1 MPVAALLLVLL
12 SGLLHATWNLA
23 AKRAAAGADF
33 VILYSSLTCLVY
45 APAAVWYWSALP
57 AHMGWQAWGLVALS
71 GMLHVVYGLVLQRGY
86 QVADLSVVYPVA
98 RGTGPMLSSLAAVLI
113 LGERVT
119 LASVAGLML
128 VVLGILGLSRPDGR
142 VTTEPGARRRG
153 ILYGL
158 ATGVCIAL
166 YTVVDA
172 TSVRVVRMPPLLL
185 DYLSNA
191 TRTMILLPVVVHRG
205 RHMVDAARR
214 HGRAALVVA
223 VLAPMAYIL
232 VLQAMQSAP
241 VTRVAPAREVSM
253 LFAVLL
259 GAAVLGERQGFARLV
274 SAASIATGV
283 ITLSLGR

>member
-33 VILYSSLTCLVY
+33 VILYSGLTCIVY
-45 APAAVWYWSALP
+45 APAAIWYWPSLP
-57 AHMGWQAWGLVALS
+57 AHIGWQGWGLVALS

-113 LGERVT
+113 LGEHVT
-119 LASVAGLML
+119 WASVSGLLL
-128 VVLGILGLSRPDGR
+128 VVLGILGLSRPNGR
-142 VTTEPGARRRG
+142 ASAEPGARQRG

-191 TRTMILLPVVVHRG
+191 TRTLLLLPVVLHRG

-241 VTRVAPAREVSM
+241 VTRVAPTREVSM

-259 GAAVLGERQGFARLV
+259 GAAVLGERQGFSRLV